1 MLAAYQKEK
10 RTADDLRKV
19 VEFLDINILSHL
31 KFFHHKL
38 HDLDEE
44 NFYLEREWRASRDVT
59 FELDDLQR
67 IIIPARF
74 RRRLRNDFPKYDGE
88 VFFAD

>member
-1 MLAAYQKEK
+1 LLAAYQKEK

-44 NFYLEREWRASRDVT
+44 NFYLEREWRVSRDVT
-59 FELDDLQR
+59 FELDDVQR